1 MMTRPRREHCDEA
14 GQASTAR
21 AAIRRPRRCARDT
34 AVDPW
39 SRLDERDDEERRR
52 GRPAQDN
59 PRVQVHLARVG
70 TPYLTIGRG
79 LWQAVGSPQRM
90 DIARVSPTEVRLTAG
105 ERYAVLGVQRRREPR
120 LSVGRGVLD
129 NLGLAGARYPA
140 RVREDRSIAITAPL
154 AAL

>member
-1 MMTRPRREHCDEA
+1 MTRLRREYCDEA
-14 GQASTAR
+14 GRASTAR
-21 AAIRRPRRCARDT
+21 AAGRRPRRRALDT
-34 AVDPW
+34 AMAPGVEPDQ
-39 SRLDERDDEERRR
+39 RDDEERRR

-79 LWQAVGSPQRM
+79 LWQAVGSPRRM

-120 LSVGRGVLD
+120 LSIGRGVLD
-129 NLGLAGARYPA
+129 SLGLAGARYPA
-140 RVREDRSIAITAPL
+140 EAHEDRSIAIAAPL